1 MDVAGAHAVW
11 HAIDTTIRLLDALG
25 DDNIPVNAALYGQR
39 DRLAGIARR
48 RRSRRWPQHGP
59 VAGW

>member
-48 RRSRRWPQHGP
+48 LAHDIGKETPSW
-59 VAGW
+59 